1 MKPPVTPEYFPG
13 LLYDLAAAG
22 YVREARALAKV
33 WGGGKRYIPGI
44 EHVRPTSPLVGII
57 GLDAT
62 RLLAKLHGP
71 GHRLIPR
78 AAGDGALV
86 REILRHPGGTRACA
100 QDLSCTEEWVRRV
113 RKRRQEPNESQSD
126 LFGTVPLDCN
136 SQWPRI
142 GIES

>member
-1 MKPPVTPEYFPG
+1 MTDPVSPEYFPG

-44 EHVRPTSPLVGII
+44 EHIRPTSPLVGII

-62 RLLAKLHGP
+62 RVLAELHGP

-78 AAGDGALV
+78 AAGSGALV
-86 REILRHPGGTRACA
+86 REILQHPGGTRACA
-100 QDLSCTEEWVRRV
+100 RDLGCTEEWVRRV
-113 RKRRQEPNESQSD
+113 RKRLGISAGVQGD
-126 LFGTVPLDCN
+126 LF
-136 SQWPRI
+136 
-142 GIES
+142 

>member
-1 MKPPVTPEYFPG
+1 MSTPVTPDYFPG

-57 GLDAT
+57 GLEAT
-62 RLLAKLHGP
+62 RVLAELHGP
-71 GHRLIPR
+71 GHKLIPR

-86 REILRHPGGTRACA
+86 REILQHPGGTRACA
-100 QDLSCTEEWVRRV
+100 RDLGCTEEWVRRV
-113 RKRRQEPNESQSD
+113 RKRPRSGDDPQGD
-126 LFGTVPLDCN
+126 LFGAGP
-136 SQWPRI
+136 
-142 GIES
+142 